1 MKKIIIIASVIILLL
16 SIFPLYQLYV
26 LNSVEM
32 QDFEIT
38 EVGMNRNLQFTIEGI
53 GTLSNPSAIPVTIRE
68 IRYVGTIKEETVL
81 EGTIGTIKIPAGGTA
96 NFSLSDEIEWVPD
109 QETMVLIAAGKN
121 VTMDMVIDADAS
133 YLYFFTVTGHT
144 ETSINIGKLARPY
157 VEAQMARLTDTLA
170 ALFG

>member
-1 MKKIIIIASVIILLL
+1 
-16 SIFPLYQLYV
+16 
-26 LNSVEM
+26 M